1 MISILQ
7 INKSILNFL
16 NHMKTKIEKLNLN
29 KHSKYLENGM
39 EYEDFNALNNF
50 NRDLCDI
57 YSI

>member
-1 MISILQ
+1 MITALQ
-7 INKSILNFL
+7 TNKSILSLL
-16 NHMKTKIEKLNLN
+16 NHVQTKIEKLNLN

-39 EYEDFNALNNF
+39 EYEDFNILNNF